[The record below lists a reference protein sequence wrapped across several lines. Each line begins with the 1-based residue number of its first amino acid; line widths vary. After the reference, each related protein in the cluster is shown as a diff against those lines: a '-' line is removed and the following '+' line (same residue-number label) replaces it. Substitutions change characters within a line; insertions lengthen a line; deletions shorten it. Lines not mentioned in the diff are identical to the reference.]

1 MKTMIPTRGKVI
13 ISRETKGE
21 QTTEHGIVYTEK
33 QRDYWI
39 RGTVMAIGEGKFHS
53 SGRIREAEFSVGDM
67 VIYDMR
73 KVNGYDAYDVV
84 DFDDIMGVICE
95 SE

>member
-1 MKTMIPTRGKVI
+1 MIMIPTRGKVI
-13 ISRETKGE
+13 ISRKTKGE
-21 QTTEHGIVYTEK
+21 QATEEGIIYTEK
-33 QRDYWI
+33 QMDHWI
-39 RGTVMAIGEGKFHS
+39 RGQVMAIGEGKMHS
-53 SGRIREAEFSVGDM
+53 SGRIREAEFSVGDT

-84 DFDDIMGVICE
+84 DLDDIMGVICE

>member
-1 MKTMIPTRGKVI
+1 MKMMIPTRGKVI

-21 QTTEHGIVYTEK
+21 QTTEQGIVYTEK
-33 QRDYWI
+33 QMDHWI
-39 RGTVMAIGEGKFHS
+39 RGKVQAIGQGKIHDN
-53 SGRIREAEFSVGDM
+53 GHIREAEFSIGDM

-73 KVNGYDAYDVV
+73 KVNGYDAYDIV
-84 DFDDIMGVICE
+84 DFDDVIGVICE